1 MAQYSLTP
9 LAGQLLHHC
18 HSLEKV
24 RDNEHADPAAEVA
37 RQEALGILSRLTA
50 ELQGPHEYLHE
61 LVSSNWDHGAFYAA
75 LQSRALDYI
84 AAAGGRISANEL
96 SRRCNVPADKLV
108 RILGLLRCRY
118 LVEEPERGVYAL
130 TDVSEHLISHED
142 FRSWVEF
149 QCVA

>member
-1 MAQYSLTP
+1 MPQYSLTP

-18 HSLEKV
+18 HSIEKEQ
-24 RDNEHADPAAEVA
+24 DDQYAQTASTVA

-75 LQSRALDYI
+75 LQSKALDHI
-84 AAAGGRISANEL
+84 GAGGGRISLEDL
-96 SRRCNVPADKLV
+96 SARCNAPADKLV

-118 LVEEPERGVYAL
+118 LVDEPARGIYSL
-130 TDVSEHLISHED
+130 TAVSEHLITNAD

-149 QCVA
+149 Q